1 MLLPK
6 NIFSWFNAILTKP
19 LYIYI
24 NGKGMID
31 KMLKILI
38 VEDDDDI
45 RELIAFNLE
54 MSGYEVIKC
63 DNGDDALQTARERIP
78 DLILLDIMLPGID
91 GFEVCRR
98 MKKINSLKDKPVI
111 MLTARTDDEDIIT
124 GLETGADDYITKP
137 FRPKILLARV
147 KTALRR
153 KSHTEA
159 DESAKVKLNIHG
171 ISIDHDKYEV
181 LINGKEIH
189 FSVTE
194 FSILEY
200 LAQNPG
206 FVFSRNQIIDTVK
219 GNGYAVTERSV
230 DVQILGI
237 RKKLGDYGRY
247 IETVRG
253 IGYRMVSV

>member
-1 MLLPK
+1 M
-6 NIFSWFNAILTKP
+6 N
-19 LYIYI
+19 
-24 NGKGMID
+24 
-31 KMLKILI
+31 KILI

-54 MSGYEVIKC
+54 MSGFEIIRC
-63 DNGDDALQTARERIP
+63 DNGEEALKIIPEKKP
-78 DLILLDIMLPGID
+78 DLILLDVELPGID
-91 GFEVCRR
+91 GFEVCRILR
-98 MKKINSLKDKPVI
+98 SKPQCRDTPVI
-111 MLTARTDDEDIIT
+111 MLTARTEDEDIIK

-153 KSHTEA
+153 KTGNDNSETG
-159 DESAKVKLNIHG
+159 SLQIHG
-171 ISIDHDKYEV
+171 ISIDHKRHEV
-181 LINGKEIH
+181 KLGDTNIH
-189 FSVTE
+189 LSVTE

-200 LAQNPG
+200 LAKNPG
-206 FVFSRNQIIDTVK
+206 FVYSRNQIIDTVK

-237 RKKLGDYGRY
+237 RKKLGDYGRF

-253 IGYRMVSV
+253 IGYRMVAP

>member
-1 MLLPK
+1 M
-6 NIFSWFNAILTKP
+6 N
-19 LYIYI
+19 
-24 NGKGMID
+24 
-31 KMLKILI
+31 KILI
-38 VEDDDDI
+38 IEDDDDI

-54 MSGYEVIKC
+54 ISGYEIIKC
-63 DNGDDALQTARERIP
+63 DNGEDALPIAIENEP

-98 MKKINSLKDKPVI
+98 IKKNKSLQDKPVI
-111 MLTARTDDEDIIT
+111 MLTARTDDEDIIN

-153 KSHTEA
+153 TSVSDMETKDSTII
-159 DESAKVKLNIHG
+159 KING
-171 ISIDHDKYEV
+171 ISIDRDRYEV
-181 LINGKEIH
+181 RIEGNEIH

-200 LAQNPG
+200 LSRNPG

-219 GNGYAVTERSV
+219 GDGYAVTERSV

-253 IGYRMVSV
+253 IGYRMVAP

>member
-1 MLLPK
+1 MQ
-6 NIFSWFNAILTKP
+6 
-19 LYIYI
+19 
-24 NGKGMID
+24 
-31 KMLKILI
+31 KILI
-38 VEDDDDI
+38 VEDDEDI

-54 MSGYEVIKC
+54 MSGYKIIKC
-63 DNGDDALQTARERIP
+63 DNGEDAVKTAAGEQP
-78 DLILLDIMLPGID
+78 DLILLDVMLPGID
-91 GFEVCRR
+91 GFEVCRKI
-98 MKKINSLKDKPVI
+98 KKNNSLTEIPVI
-111 MLTARTDDEDIIT
+111 MLTARTDDDDIIT

-153 KSHTEA
+153 KSVSVNEDA
-159 DESAKVKLNIHG
+159 DSLVLNIHG
-171 ISIDHDKYEV
+171 ISIDHKRYEV
-181 LINGKEIH
+181 KLNGEEVH
-189 FSVTE
+189 LSVTE

-206 FVFSRNQIIDTVK
+206 FVYSRNQIIDTVK

-237 RKKLGDYGRY
+237 RKKLGDFGRY

-253 IGYRMVSV
+253 IGYRMVAP